1 MGFFET
7 YLLFMI
13 SVGIWSAI
21 QLMYPAIEIMKVTDP
36 EDVLV
41 QNKFISYMV
50 MFCIGA
56 LVAPFMVVIILTPKL
71 YDIVITTLTTK
82 RD

>member
-1 MGFFET
+1 MGVFEA

-13 SVGIWSAI
+13 SVGIWAAI
-21 QLMYPAIEIMKVTDP
+21 QLMYPAIEIMKLADP
-36 EDVLV
+36 DDVLV

-56 LVAPFMVVIILTPKL
+56 LVAPFMVVIILSPNL
-71 YDIVITTLTTK
+71 YDVVLTTLTTK